1 MPARQRPFNSGR
13 AGPRRPPAADK
24 GGRRLARTV
33 RWRRCGARVPTPGA
47 PTQGSSPVARVGKSA
62 RGLSRALYNA
72 QAMRPLLHPALVNG
86 RSGDPAL
93 YVETLF
99 ERRALMFD
107 LGDIASLPA
116 RKILRLEHVFVSH
129 AHIDHFIG
137 FDHLLRVLVGRDKR
151 LNLYGPAGF
160 IDRVAHKLLGY
171 CWNLIDRFADDLVFV
186 VTEVGPDLRR
196 RTARLRLKNGFA
208 VEAAGAAPAAA
219 GILVS
224 EPTFRV
230 AAAALD
236 HGTPCLG
243 FAVEE
248 EVHVNVLKSRLDEQ
262 GLPVGSWL
270 RELKRAVVENKDDDQ
285 AISVAPPGS
294 GAAGRAVRL
303 GELRSAVTVTPGQ
316 KIAYVTDVSDSA
328 ANRRKIVALARNA
341 DVLFIEATF
350 ARADAALAA
359 QRAHLTTAAAGA
371 IAREAAVR
379 KVEPFH
385 FSPRYSG
392 QEARLCDE
400 VRAAF
405 AGR

>member
-1 MPARQRPFNSGR
+1 
-13 AGPRRPPAADK
+13 
-24 GGRRLARTV
+24 
-33 RWRRCGARVPTPGA
+33 
-47 PTQGSSPVARVGKSA
+47 
-62 RGLSRALYNA
+62 
-72 QAMRPLLHPALVNG
+72 MRPLLHPVLVNG

-99 ERRALMFD
+99 ERRAIMFD
-107 LGDIASLPA
+107 LGDITSLPA

-129 AHIDHFIG
+129 AHVDHFIG

-171 CWNLIDRFADDLVFV
+171 CWNLIDRFAVDLIFV
-186 VTEVGPDLRR
+186 VTEVKPDLQT

-208 VEAAGAAPAAA
+208 VEPADAALAAD
-219 GILVS
+219 GVLVR

-230 AAAALD
+230 VAAALD

-248 EVHVNVLKSRLDEQ
+248 EAHVNVRKSRLDDQ
-262 GLPVGSWL
+262 GLPVGPWL
-270 RELKRAVVENKDDDQ
+270 RELKRAVVENKKDDY
-285 AISVAPPGS
+285 AITVA
-294 GAAGRAVRL
+294 ANRRAVRL

-316 KIAYVTDVSDSA
+316 KVAYVTDVADSA
-328 ANRRKIVALARNA
+328 ANRRKIIRLARNA
-341 DVLFIEATF
+341 DLLFIEAVF

-371 IAREAAVR
+371 IARQAAVR

-385 FSPRYSG
+385 FSSRYSG
-392 QEARLCDE
+392 QEARLLNE
-400 VRAAF
+400 VTAAF
-405 AGR
+405 AGRV

>member
-1 MPARQRPFNSGR
+1 
-13 AGPRRPPAADK
+13 
-24 GGRRLARTV
+24 
-33 RWRRCGARVPTPGA
+33 
-47 PTQGSSPVARVGKSA
+47 
-62 RGLSRALYNA
+62 
-72 QAMRPLLHPALVNG
+72 MRPLLHPVLVNG

-99 ERRALMFD
+99 ERRAIMFD
-107 LGDIASLPA
+107 LGDIASLPP

-129 AHIDHFIG
+129 AHVDHFIG

-171 CWNLIDRFADDLVFV
+171 CWNLIDRFAADLIFV
-186 VTEVGPDLRR
+186 VTEVMPDLQSC
-196 RTARLRLKNGFA
+196 TARLRLKNGFA
-208 VEAAGAAPAAA
+208 VEPAYAGLLAD
-219 GILVS
+219 GVLVR

-243 FAVEE
+243 FAVQEE
-248 EVHVNVLKSRLDEQ
+248 AHVNVWKSRLDER
-262 GLPVGSWL
+262 GLPVGPWL
-270 RELKRAVVENKDDDQ
+270 RELKRAVVENKEDDY
-285 AISVAPPGS
+285 AIRVAPAS
-294 GAAGRAVRL
+294 NAADSRAVRL

-316 KIAYVTDVSDSA
+316 KIAYVTDVTDSA
-328 ANRRKIVALARNA
+328 ANRREIIRLARDA
-341 DVLFIEATF
+341 DLLFIEAAF
-350 ARADAALAA
+350 ARADAVLAA

-371 IAREAAVR
+371 IAREAAVG

-392 QEARLCDE
+392 REAHLLDE
-400 VRAAF
+400 VAAAF
-405 AGR
+405 AGRA